1 MELYNQDLVYAT
13 RRLPKNLLDIM
24 TFPEWE
30 GKIFIGGGYIRSVIT
45 NEPVNDVDVF
55 VQTKKDAELL
65 AYKLCKDK
73 NDIIET
79 ENTYTIKGKLPIQ
92 IIHRWLFDKP
102 EDVANSFDFSVCCA
116 VLYYKNRQMY
126 SYCIDSYYIDLA
138 SKRLRYL
145 SPKRNEDAGGSM
157 IRVLKYYNKGYRI
170 PLDSL
175 ASVIARLVQAV
186 DFNRVDAKNEIE
198 VAHIITGLLREVD
211 PSIDPTQISYMEH
224 SSMTDEY
231 GNKQEKIKKQ

>member
-55 VQTKKDAELL
+55 CSDKKDAELL

-79 ENTYTIKGKLPIQ
+79 ENTYTIKGNCQ
-92 IIHRWLFDKP
+92 
-102 EDVANSFDFSVCCA
+102 
-116 VLYYKNRQMY
+116 YKSYTDGY
-126 SYCIDSYYIDLA
+126 S
-138 SKRLRYL
+138 
-145 SPKRNEDAGGSM
+145 
-157 IRVLKYYNKGYRI
+157 
-170 PLDSL
+170 
-175 ASVIARLVQAV
+175 
-186 DFNRVDAKNEIE
+186 
-198 VAHIITGLLREVD
+198 
-211 PSIDPTQISYMEH
+211 ISQKM
-224 SSMTDEY
+224 
-231 GNKQEKIKKQ
+231 

>member
-1 MELYNQDLVYAT
+1 
-13 RRLPKNLLDIM
+13 
-24 TFPEWE
+24 
-30 GKIFIGGGYIRSVIT
+30 
-45 NEPVNDVDVF
+45 
-55 VQTKKDAELL
+55 
-65 AYKLCKDK
+65 
-73 NDIIET
+73 
-79 ENTYTIKGKLPIQ
+79 
-92 IIHRWLFDKP
+92 
-102 EDVANSFDFSVCCA
+102 
-116 VLYYKNRQMY
+116 MY